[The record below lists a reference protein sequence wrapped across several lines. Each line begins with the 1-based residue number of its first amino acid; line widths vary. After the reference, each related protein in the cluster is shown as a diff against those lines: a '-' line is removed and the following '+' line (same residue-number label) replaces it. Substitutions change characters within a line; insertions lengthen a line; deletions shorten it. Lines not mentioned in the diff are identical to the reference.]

1 MLLQVRTAP
10 VPRANPDF
18 FEPAPGIHP
27 ILGFRAIAPEENQ
40 GRRSRKQSGLI
51 LLTIPSHGHHELRF
65 DTTPVHTYL
74 VRIMKNITFSAD
86 EDLVERARDI
96 ARRRKST
103 LNQLFREWLADLAG
117 QQERENRLR
126 DLDLRLDYA
135 QSGGKFTR
143 EEMNAR

>member
-1 MLLQVRTAP
+1 
-10 VPRANPDF
+10 
-18 FEPAPGIHP
+18 
-27 ILGFRAIAPEENQ
+27 
-40 GRRSRKQSGLI
+40 
-51 LLTIPSHGHHELRF
+51 
-65 DTTPVHTYL
+65 
-74 VRIMKNITFSAD
+74 MKNITFSAD